1 MKFLEYN
8 SDYVLPPVIPGF
20 YYAKVSEMGGQT
32 ACYKN
37 SKDLSFESNKE
48 NQHFASPFLSLLN
61 SRLQYRQRKAWNN
74 TKWLLLKIDIH
85 SPSDGISYHK
95 EGRSKI
101 IGSSIGMD
109 AAFKVTVPRK
119 NTTAHKVIL

>member
-1 MKFLEYN
+1 VKVHRKTVFYADLNSISSLHFDYTNARHMKFLEYN

-61 SRLQYRQRKAWNN
+61 SRLQYRQRKA
-74 TKWLLLKIDIH
+74 
-85 SPSDGISYHK
+85 
-95 EGRSKI
+95 
-101 IGSSIGMD
+101 
-109 AAFKVTVPRK
+109 
-119 NTTAHKVIL
+119 